1 MRHKKDDRSLSR
13 RRFLGGATGLVALTQ
28 GVGSGPTRV
37 AAQSV
42 STAGAAGGDGTLALV
57 NGRIHTMDPD
67 RRVVTQVLIRGG
79 RFVAVGDDALQ
90 AAQGSTPQV
99 VDLQGRT
106 VIPGIIDAH
115 NHIVLVGNRPGWHTP
130 LEHVFTIPDA
140 VAALQARSADVPAGE
155 FITTVGPIAAMQF
168 PEQRLPTLAELDAVP
183 RPVYIQAA
191 QGGTRTNSAGRAWLQ
206 TRGVDVADDGTIAG
220 RASGQAL
227 LALRREM
234 LTPEARRRTTLGAL
248 QYYASL
254 GVTTHRDSGAFH
266 SEELAGGIASEN
278 LYTMHEPLLALDREK
293 QLPVRVR
300 IDFLHQDPP
309 DADPPLPTLS
319 ARLRNSFPFFGN
331 DWLRTGGIGE
341 FTGGGVDGL
350 RAIARA
356 GWRGEDHALN
366 LAGVTRLI
374 EMREQVH
381 AETPISELR
390 WILSHIPA
398 FPREL
403 ADRAHAMGMGVLV
416 GWGPTRTGT
425 DVGPPYRM
433 LIEHPIPVGFHSDGG
448 DITVINPWLNFATIV
463 TGRNLV
469 GDAILGTETLTREET
484 IWLATAANAWFI
496 REDDLGSIAVGN
508 HADLAVLDRDYF
520 SVPED
525 ELLGTRSLL
534 TIVGGRVAHDAGVI

>member
-1 MRHKKDDRSLSR
+1 MPRDTHTRALSR
-13 RRFLGGATGLVALTQ
+13 RRFLGGATGLAALT
-28 GVGSGPTRV
+28 GGSQVASSRV
-37 AAQSV
+37 AAQSAQ
-42 STAGAAGGDGTLALV
+42 TTAAGASEDAMALV

-67 RRVVTQVLIRGG
+67 RRVVSQALIRGG
-79 RFVAVGDDALQ
+79 RFAAVGDDVLQ
-90 AAQGSTPQV
+90 AQGTASQV

-140 VAALQARSADVPAGE
+140 VAALQARSADVPPGE
-155 FITTVGPIAAMQF
+155 FITTIGPVAAMQF
-168 PEQRLPTLAELDAVP
+168 PERRLPTLAELDAVP

-191 QGGTRTNSAGRAWLQ
+191 QGGTRTNSAGRAWFQ
-206 TRGVDVADDGTIAG
+206 ARGVEVADDGTIGG
-220 RASGQAL
+220 RAASQAL
-227 LALRREM
+227 LALRREL

-266 SEELAGGIASEN
+266 AEEPAGGIASEN
-278 LYTMHEPLLALDREK
+278 LYTMHEPLLALDGEK
-293 QLPVRVR
+293 RLPVRVR
-300 IDFLHQDPP
+300 LDFLHQDSP

-341 FTGGGVDGL
+341 FTGGGIEGL

-374 EMREQVH
+374 ELREQVH
-381 AETPISELR
+381 AETPITDLR

-433 LIEHPIPVGFHSDGG
+433 LVDHPIPVGFHSDGG
-448 DITVINPWLNFATIV
+448 DITVISPWLNFYTIA

-469 GDAILGTETLTREET
+469 GESILGTQTLTREET

-496 REDDLGSIAVGN
+496 REDDLGSIAVGQ

-520 SVPED
+520 AVPES

-534 TIVGGRVAHDAGVI
+534 TIVGGRVVHDDGVV